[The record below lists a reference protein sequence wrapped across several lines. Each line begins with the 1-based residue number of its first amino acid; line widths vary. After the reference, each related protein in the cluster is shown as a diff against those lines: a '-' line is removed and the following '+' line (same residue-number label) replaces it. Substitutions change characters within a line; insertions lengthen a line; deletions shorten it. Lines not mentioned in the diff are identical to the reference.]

1 MKLKITLILAV
12 AASLFLSSCS
22 TPNTPPQN
30 LDAGLLESTY
40 YGYFD
45 QNLEWFTEPNREVD
59 LVSEPLATTIV
70 EIPETPSDLF
80 TLVYEGYFKPNSTGK
95 WTFETVTDTENY
107 LWIGPTA
114 VIDTTLENADLAI
127 VTPEKT
133 VSKSI
138 TFVMEEDTLYPIKLL
153 WGSWSESK
161 AVALHISNPEGKTF
175 VDLEGLVF
183 NAGEEKNKYLGKKPE
198 TAERTSLA
206 LLPDGGEELT
216 AKDDFSS
223 AQKCMLA
230 NQNPD
235 QLVANGFPIPE
246 GRLALNEQIQTKVV
260 YVNFSDTNQ
269 SDVQSPQE
277 NFSRFQEFSEDFYGE
292 MSGKKLAFNWDINPE
307 YINLPNP
314 VTAYGSG
321 RDIDGQ
327 RIIEDAIV
335 QSDGAIDFSGT
346 DMLVIVL
353 SPSVSEQQAGVSPA
367 YPQNALNPFVTNEGN
382 ILNATLL
389 AGDAHRV
396 GPGIFAHEV
405 GHLLGLQDF
414 YAFSAASWEVQDQ
427 FPYLGGFDL
436 MNNVSGGA
444 ERLLA
449 WNRFNMGW
457 MSDEQ
462 VSCIEEPGEY
472 LVSLQNNEMI
482 GDSSN
487 LVILKLSGTTAIG
500 IESIRQSKYCESCQ
514 AGVLVYFIDTTIRSG
529 FGPVRIF
536 DELKGSD
543 PYMFDSILSQGQEIQ
558 LGNVLIQ
565 SEKANLSAD
574 LIRVTLR

>member
-22 TPNTPPQN
+22 TPNTPPQS
-30 LDAGLLESTY
+30 LESGLLESTY
-40 YGYFD
+40 WGYFD
-45 QNLEWFTEPNREVD
+45 QNMAWFSEPNREVD
-59 LVSEPLATTIV
+59 LVSEPVATTV
-70 EIPETPSDLF
+70 VDVPETPQEF
-80 TLVYEGYFKPNSTGK
+80 YTLVYDGYFKPTSTGM
-95 WTFETVTDTENY
+95 WTFETLTDTENF
-107 LWIGPTA
+107 LWIGPAA
-114 VIDTTLENADLAI
+114 VTDTTLENADLATI
-127 VTPEKT
+127 SPEKP
-133 VSKSI
+133 VSKAI
-138 TFVMEEDTLYPIKLL
+138 TFLMEKDTLYPIKLL
-153 WGSWSESK
+153 WGNWIESK
-161 AVALHISNPEGKTF
+161 SVALHISNPEGKTF

-321 RDIDGQ
+321 RDIEGQ